1 MLLKLASPGP
11 ALGALC
17 PFPAFLDMAG
27 KRRRL
32 TKTLRIMKITA
43 IILLTACLA
52 ASANGLAQKVTLSL
66 KDAPVQQVFKEVS
79 RQTGVSIVYKE
90 ALFEGLAPVTITVKN
105 ATVKEVLD
113 QCLKGQPFTYVLE
126 GSVIVIRK
134 NNEPTIEA
142 PVVNAILPVEIRG
155 RVTDENGK
163 PLPDASV
170 KLKGT
175 DKGTSTDA
183 DGSFILEIPDGR
195 HTLTVSYVG
204 YQTIEMPAS
213 QSSTLR
219 IVMKQLDAS
228 IEEVVVVGYSNK
240 KRSELTSAVTV
251 VSEEKLKDVTAN
263 NIGTML
269 QGKVAG
275 LQVIN
280 NSGVPGAA
288 PEIRLRGV
296 SSINATQSPLFVID
310 GIIGGNYDPN
320 DVESVT
326 VLKDAGATAMYG
338 SQANGG
344 VIIITTKKAR
354 AGKNRF
360 ETRITTGFR
369 KPDFGEMDMMN
380 GRELYEYQ
388 KELYRDYIPGVNDNS
403 YKIDLLKFYSERPL
417 TIRDQDHSWLNTI
430 FEPAFMQN
438 YFFSFAGKTEKADHY
453 VGLSYYNENG
463 TFEKTKFQ
471 RINLRANTNYRF
483 NKRISVSNNINI
495 SGATGKSYDYNDIYY
510 AYLNLPWDNPFDST
524 GNPKYVD
531 GSSTFKWWSRDKINP
546 LHTIHNSDHTYKS
559 FDVNYDFALHADIT
573 NWLSFSSTNR
583 AAVNYSKGANF
594 FSPSVAG
601 TYHGTGYL
609 GEESTINYGG
619 VSNNVLQFRFNKGD
633 HTINGLAGVA
643 FEGGKTEFSGASGR
657 GLPQGL
663 NVLNVVSNSQSVSG
677 YYNKSFIQ
685 SYISQ
690 VNYSFRN
697 KYFLTGSYRVDGS
710 SAFPSSN
717 RYASFPAISAAW
729 LISKE
734 SFLATSQTIDNL
746 KVRLSYGVTGTQ
758 DIGAA
763 RYLGLYSLNSQ
774 YNLQAG
780 ATPLQLPSP
789 DLTWES
795 KYQANAGVDV
805 SFLRN
810 RINLSVDIYRNVTKN
825 LLLQVAQPLSVGFE
839 ERWDNVGE
847 IVNTG
852 TEISFSTINIK
863 TSNFEWSTDF
873 NINFNENKLR
883 SLLTDIIKT
892 GSGAISQI
900 YRNGGNLYEFYM
912 PKWLGVD
919 PQTGAPQWEVI
930 TKDANGTVTGSQPTA
945 NYSEATFQSV
955 GSALP
960 KFQGG
965 ITNQWKYKNLSLS
978 VNAYFIRGNKVFS
991 NNLRFVMND
1000 GTEPY
1005 LNQIVLPKGY
1015 SIWKQPG
1022 DIATNP
1028 SPQNAA
1034 NSTETSTRYLMD
1046 GSFLSIRNI
1055 TLAYSLPA
1063 SLISRL
1069 KVEGI
1074 TVSVS
1079 ADNVHTFTDF
1089 VGQDP
1094 QTTITPRA
1102 FVTPGVSD
1110 FKYPNNR
1117 QFLFNINCRF

>member
-1 MLLKLASPGP
+1 MLLK
-11 ALGALC
+11 ALC
-17 PFPAFLDMAG
+17 PLSAFLITERECRG
-27 KRRRL
+27 L

-43 IILLTACLA
+43 IILLSACLT
-52 ASANGLAQKVTLSL
+52 ASANGLSQKVTLSL
-66 KDAPVQQVFKEVS
+66 KEAPVQQVFKEVS

-90 ALFEGLAPVTITVKN
+90 SLFEGLAPITIDVKD
-105 ATVKEVLD
+105 ATINEVLEK
-113 QCLKGQPFTYVLE
+113 CLKGQPFAYLLE

-134 NNEPTIEA
+134 NNPPPAVE
-142 PVVNAILPVEIRG
+142 PVVSPPSSIEIKG

-183 DGSFILEIPDGR
+183 DGTFVLQIPDGN

-204 YQTIEMPAS
+204 YQTIEMNAS
-213 QSSTLR
+213 QSSTLK
-219 IVMKQLDAS
+219 IVLKQVDAS

-344 VIIITTKKAR
+344 VIIITTKKAKT
-354 AGKNRF
+354 GKNRF
-360 ETRITTGFR
+360 EIKITNGFR

-388 KELYRDYIPGVNDNS
+388 KELYRDYIPGLTDNS

-417 TIRDQDHSWLNTI
+417 TLRDQDHSWLNTI
-430 FEPAFMQN
+430 FKPAFMQN
-438 YFFSFAGKTEKADHY
+438 YFFSFAGKTEKSDHY
-453 VGLSYYNENG
+453 VGFSYYNEKG
-463 TFEKTKFQ
+463 TFKNTGFQ
-471 RINLRANTNYRF
+471 RVNLRANTNYRF
-483 NKRISVSNNINI
+483 NNKIRVRNNINI

-510 AYLNLPWDNPFDST
+510 AYLNLPWDNSFDST
-524 GNPKYVD
+524 GGPRYVD
-531 GSSTFKWWSRDKINP
+531 GNSSFKWWSRDKINP
-546 LHTIHNSDHTYKS
+546 MHTIANSDHAYKS
-559 FDVNYDFALHADIT
+559 FDVNYDFALYVDIT
-573 NWLSFSSTNR
+573 DWLSFSSSNR
-583 AAVNYSKGANF
+583 AAVNYSKGSNF
-594 FSPSVAG
+594 FSPVVAG
-601 TYHGTGYL
+601 SFHGTGYL
-609 GEESTINYGG
+609 AEESVINYGG
-619 VSNNVLQFRFNKGD
+619 VSNNVLQFKFNKGD
-633 HTINGLAGVA
+633 HNISGLAGVA
-643 FEGGKTEFSGASGR
+643 FEGSKTEFSGASGK

-663 NVLNVVSNSQSVSG
+663 NVLNVVSNSQTVSG

-685 SYISQ
+685 SFISQ

-697 KYFLTGSYRVDGS
+697 KYFVTGSYRVDGS
-710 SAFPSSN
+710 SAFPSTN

-729 LISKE
+729 LVSKE
-734 SFLATSQTIDNL
+734 SFLATNRIIDNL
-746 KVRLSYGVTGTQ
+746 KLRLSYGVTGTQ

-774 YNLQAG
+774 YNAQVG

-789 DLTWES
+789 NLTWES
-795 KYQANAGVDV
+795 KYQANAGFDLGL
-805 SFLRN
+805 FRG
-810 RINLSVDIYRNVTKN
+810 RINIAFDIYRNITKN
-825 LLLQVAQPLSVGFE
+825 LLLQVSQPLSVGFE

-852 TEISFSTINIK
+852 TEVTISTINVK
-863 TSNFEWSTDF
+863 TKNFEWNTDF
-873 NINFNENKLR
+873 NINFNKNKLQN
-883 SLLTDIIKT
+883 LPADIIKT
-892 GSGAISQI
+892 GSWAISQI

-912 PKWLGVD
+912 PKWLGVN
-919 PQTGAPQWEVI
+919 PQTGAPQWEVL
-930 TKDANGTVTGSQPTA
+930 TKDANGTVTGQQATS
-945 NYSEATFQSV
+945 NYSEATFQQV

-978 VNAYFIRGNKVFS
+978 VNAYFLHGNKVFS

-1000 GTEPY
+1000 GNEPY
-1005 LNQIVLPKGY
+1005 LNQIVLPKDY
-1015 SIWKQPG
+1015 KIWTNPG

-1034 NSTETSTRYLMD
+1034 NSTETSSRYLMD

-1079 ADNVHTFTDF
+1079 ADNVHTFTKF

-1094 QTTITPRA
+1094 QTTITPRVY
-1102 FVTPGVSD
+1102 VTPGVSD

-1117 QFLFNINCRF
+1117 QFLFNINFRF